1 MVKTY
6 FKKQE
11 TEVQKLQKILNWE
24 RRRKKYFSR
33 ELQKA
38 IQKNK
43 LMSIQKTF
51 ARTKKKKKKEEI
63 KICAPKNLFIFKK
76 IKKLPKKIKKSKK
89 NRIEAK
95 FKRLEDEEKMPN
107 YMFDKIEL
115 YKEIKR
121 RENELTVKKKDFK
134 KNLELNYQIWV
145 LKMIESYGILSS
157 WQKKM
162 KEVLETDRISYYLNE
177 MEGFRF
183 LNIHGCKM
191 GPFEKEKVRT
201 AVSKSVKYNTFSVKK
216 ATSLDLNVLAMYKR
230 NEWMQDVGM
239 EISHLCHDWGCGA
252 HTIYEDVVINRRL
265 RTECKRKGKCEC
277 KQEKKMYFRKKRTL
291 ERREKRKKK

>member
-1 MVKTY
+1 
-6 FKKQE
+6 
-11 TEVQKLQKILNWE
+11 
-24 RRRKKYFSR
+24 
-33 ELQKA
+33 
-38 IQKNK
+38 
-43 LMSIQKTF
+43 MSIQKTF
-51 ARTKKKKKKEEI
+51 ARTKKRKKKKKLKFARQ
-63 KICAPKNLFIFKK
+63 KIYLFFKK
-76 IKKLPKKIKKSKK
+76 LTKKIKKSKK

-191 GPFEKEKVRT
+191 GPFDKE
-201 AVSKSVKYNTFSVKK
+201 NVKK

-277 KQEKKMYFRKKRTL
+277 KQEKKMYFRKKRKL

>member
-1 MVKTY
+1 
-6 FKKQE
+6 
-11 TEVQKLQKILNWE
+11 
-24 RRRKKYFSR
+24 
-33 ELQKA
+33 
-38 IQKNK
+38 
-43 LMSIQKTF
+43 MSIQKTF
-51 ARTKKKKKKEEI
+51 ARTKKRKKKKKLKFARQ
-63 KICAPKNLFIFKK
+63 KIYLFFKK
-76 IKKLPKKIKKSKK
+76 LTKKIKKSKK

-230 NEWMQDVGM
+230 NEWMQDVGP
-239 EISHLCHDWGCGA
+239 C
-252 HTIYEDVVINRRL
+252 
-265 RTECKRKGKCEC
+265 
-277 KQEKKMYFRKKRTL
+277 
-291 ERREKRKKK
+291 